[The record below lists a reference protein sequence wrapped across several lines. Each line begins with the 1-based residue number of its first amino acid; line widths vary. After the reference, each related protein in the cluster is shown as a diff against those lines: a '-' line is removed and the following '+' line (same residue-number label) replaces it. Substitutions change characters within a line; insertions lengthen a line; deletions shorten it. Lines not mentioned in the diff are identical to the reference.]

1 MAGMFDQAKA
11 LLKARQVQNELKKTE
26 IEASGGEGKV
36 VVIFN
41 GELKL
46 QKLEI
51 AEELLTPD
59 RKLELERLIKDTV
72 TQAMQRAQQVAADR
86 TREVMKEL
94 GVNIPGL

>member
-11 LLKARQVQNELKKTE
+11 LYKAKKVQGELQKTE
-26 IEASGGEGKV
+26 IEASGGDGNV
-36 VVIFN
+36 VVVFN

-51 AEELLTPD
+51 ADVMLTPD
-59 RKLELERLIKDTV
+59 RKLELERLIKETI
-72 TQAMQRAQQVAADR
+72 TQAMQRAQQVATDK